1 MKMVRHRQAAIVRA
15 LWACAWLILCLSLP
29 LSAQASLFKSS
40 HTSVSGFG
48 FFGNLQLKK
57 TLEILNSTTKPRTE
71 FDSSYIED
79 AIWVLDGAVQS
90 KGYPEPTLEI
100 TLTKEDDSEVNFHWD
115 KDFTPALSHELKG
128 KKIAFKVIPGT
139 LNYYTT
145 VTITGISSLE
155 EKACVNYFYP
165 NNTLVS
171 TKEDRYYTEARFHQ
185 SVASLVRDL
194 QQNGYHEAQAVK
206 HEVTVDKETGT
217 VTALLTISEGPR
229 YYIAKLTTEDETEV
243 VREKT
248 FTEQPYTHS
257 FYLNYINRLRNEYY
271 GKGYPDVT
279 IKTKDS
285 EPLYKNNKAFVH
297 LEGELTPGPLI
308 HIHAINYEGTGK
320 TNQRIIEGKHPLKAG
335 ELLDINRAQEER
347 DRISRLNIFK
357 TVDLE
362 YKKIDANNWDVDYV
376 AELKKSIILSLI
388 VGYGSYDQLRG
399 GFEVEHY
406 NIFGRAHYSKLKF
419 IQSFKSTDIDYTYSI
434 PELLATDMT
443 GYGKASY
450 LNRKEISYV
459 RKEISASVGVDKF
472 LKKYR
477 TNLNVEYGYE
487 QLEANDQ
494 DFPPDVGLDKANV
507 SSLTVS
513 LRKNTVDNP
522 LFPRHGYRVF
532 GTVELAIPYIGGN
545 VEYQRF
551 EVGGAYHKPITEQLL
566 GHYGI
571 KHGFVTTIGS
581 VSDNL
586 PINKRFYP
594 GGDNSQ
600 RGYRQGQADPRD
612 SKDNN
617 IGAETYIQLNLETE
631 LLLTQKV
638 SFVTFV
644 DIVGIARTIH
654 AYPFNRIL
662 LSPGL
667 GLSYRTPIGPIRL
680 EYAHN
685 LIRRPSDPKARI
697 FVAIG
702 FPF

>member
-1 MKMVRHRQAAIVRA
+1 MSMGRHRYLAIVRS
-15 LWACAWLILCLSLP
+15 LWAVTWLILCLGTP
-29 LSAQASLFKSS
+29 LSTEAALFKSS
-40 HTSVSGFG
+40 HTRVSGFG

-90 KGYPEPTLEI
+90 KGYPEPTFEI
-100 TLTKEDDSEVNFHWD
+100 TLTQKDETKTSFQWN
-115 KDFTPALSHELKG
+115 KDFIPSLPHDLKG
-128 KKIAFKVIPGT
+128 TKVAFNVIPGT
-139 LNYYTT
+139 LSYYKS
-145 VTITGISSLE
+145 VTITGVSSLT
-155 EKACVNYFYP
+155 EKACVHYFYP
-165 NNTLVS
+165 NNTLIN
-171 TKEDRYYTEARFHQ
+171 TKEDRYYTEARFNQ
-185 SVASLVRDL
+185 SMASLVRDL

-206 HEVTVDKETGT
+206 HDVTIDKESGA
-217 VTALLTISEGPR
+217 VTATLVINEGPR
-229 YYIAKLTTEDETEV
+229 YYVAKLTTQDESKV

-248 FTEQPYTHS
+248 FEEQPYTHS
-257 FYLNYINRLRNEYY
+257 FYLNYINKLRNEYY
-271 GKGYPDVT
+271 EKGYPNVSV
-279 IKTKDS
+279 KTKNS
-285 EPLYKNNKAFVH
+285 EPLYKDHKAFVH
-297 LEGELTPGPLI
+297 LEGKLTPGPLV
-308 HIHAINYEGTGK
+308 HINAVNYTGTGK
-320 TNQRIIEGKHPLKAG
+320 TNQSIIEGNHPLKAG
-335 ELLDINRAQEER
+335 ELLDINHAQEER

-362 YKKIDANNWDVDYV
+362 YEKIDKHHWNVDYV
-376 AELKKSIILSLI
+376 TELKESIILSLI

-399 GFEVEHY
+399 GFEAEHY
-406 NIFGRAHYSKLKF
+406 NIFGRAHYSKLTF

-443 GYGKASY
+443 GYGKASF

-459 RKEISASVGVDKF
+459 REELSASVGVDKF

-477 TNLNVEYGYE
+477 THLNLEYGYE
-487 QLEANDQ
+487 QLEAKDQ
-494 DFPPDVGLDKANV
+494 DFPPDVGLSKANV
-507 SSLTVS
+507 SSFTLS

-522 LFPRHGYRVF
+522 LFPRRGYRIF
-532 GTVELAIPYIGGN
+532 GTAELAMPYLGGN

-551 EVGGAYHKPITEQLL
+551 EAGGAYHKPITEQLL

-581 VSDNL
+581 VADNL

-612 SKDNN
+612 SKNNN
-617 IGAETYIQLNLETE
+617 IGAESYIQVNLETE
-631 LLLTQKV
+631 LLLTEKV

-644 DIVGIARTIH
+644 DTVGIARTIH

-680 EYAHN
+680 EYAYN
-685 LIRRPSDPKARI
+685 LIRRSSDPKSRI
-697 FVAIG
+697 FIAIG